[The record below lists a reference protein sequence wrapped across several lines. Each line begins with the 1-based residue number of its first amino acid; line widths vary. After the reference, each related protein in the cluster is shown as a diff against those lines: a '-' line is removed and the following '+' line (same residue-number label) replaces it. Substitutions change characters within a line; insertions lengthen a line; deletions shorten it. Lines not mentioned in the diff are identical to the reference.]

1 MFTFPYFHTQDDG
14 QTATDHTPNP
24 HRKLRK
30 SRSYNVVTPLV
41 DLVRDPVASVGGAL
55 GVLGKW
61 QQDAKEKRAA
71 EETKKKELSET
82 EAKKQIL
89 SLRMKEVCLKS
100 LTSTSVSQM
109 PARDADGCTLGGHL
123 CQMERRS
130 NNP

>member
-1 MFTFPYFHTQDDG
+1 M
-14 QTATDHTPNP
+14 
-24 HRKLRK
+24 
-30 SRSYNVVTPLV
+30 VTPLV

-89 SLRMKEVCLKS
+89 SLRMKEVCLQS
-100 LTSTSVSQM
+100 LTFALVPQM
-109 PARDADGCTLGGHL
+109 LAGDADGCTLGGHL
-123 CQMERRS
+123 CQMERCCNS
-130 NNP
+130 P